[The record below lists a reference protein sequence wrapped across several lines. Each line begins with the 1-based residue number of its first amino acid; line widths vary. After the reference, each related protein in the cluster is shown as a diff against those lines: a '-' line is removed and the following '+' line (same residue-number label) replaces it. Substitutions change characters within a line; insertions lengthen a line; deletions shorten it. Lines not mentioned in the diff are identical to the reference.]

1 MHSARKNNWVSTLH
15 VNRKRKPFEKST
27 EAANEGGKMRVGF
40 HSPGKIMPFS
50 GVAIFRT
57 KVIEM
62 KIKFRNYKFYLMGYR

>member
-1 MHSARKNNWVSTLH
+1 MDFHFTC
-15 VNRKRKPFEKST
+15 EEST
-27 EAANEGGKMRVGF
+27 EASNEGGKMRVGF
-40 HSPGKIMPFS
+40 NSPSEIMPFS